1 MGLFYRWGCGV
12 KSNYTKSLKWLE
24 ISANNGDP
32 LGMYHLSEIYGGSFG
47 IQEDQQ
53 KAFYWLLEAAKR
65 GNSMALI
72 RFQLDEELLRKLG
85 VPISSQLKGKLDSL
99 RKHLFECALE
109 DGALLE
115 NITPVTKVADSNSL
129 NSIKKQ
135 EEQGVL
141 VPYTEEFPNS
151 PEVFPTMQQ
160 FNISLED
167 NAAIKKDQFKGILDT
182 KINLSNSNLLQE
194 KKPLASSEE
203 IDCEQE
209 QQKLEA
215 AAPEETDALQSSNLL
230 IPNVD
235 KISFLKYFLAWF
247 VAWIAEWIKR

>member
-1 MGLFYRWGCGV
+1 
-12 KSNYTKSLKWLE
+12 
-24 ISANNGDP
+24 
-32 LGMYHLSEIYGGSFG
+32 
-47 IQEDQQ
+47 
-53 KAFYWLLEAAKR
+53 
-65 GNSMALI
+65 MALI

-99 RKHLFECALE
+99 RKQLFECALE

-129 NSIKKQ
+129 NSIKKH
-135 EEQGVL
+135 EEQGIL
-141 VPYTEEFPNS
+141 VPHTEEFPNS

-160 FNISLED
+160 LNISLED
-167 NAAIKKDQFKGILDT
+167 NAAIKKDQFKGALDP
-182 KINLSNSNLLQE
+182 INLSNSNLLQE

-215 AAPEETDALQSSNLL
+215 AALEETDALQSSNLL
-230 IPNVD
+230 VPNVD